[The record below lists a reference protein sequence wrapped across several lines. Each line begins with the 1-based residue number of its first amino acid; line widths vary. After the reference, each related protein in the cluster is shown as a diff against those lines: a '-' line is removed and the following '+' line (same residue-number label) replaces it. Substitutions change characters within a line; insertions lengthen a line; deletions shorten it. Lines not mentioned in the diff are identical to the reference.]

1 MMASQMTSLLSSP
14 THYLQSQ
21 VAYLSLTDRA
31 EKVYELCSAEIP
43 QEIISGA
50 KGDIEQFHYLG
61 VGSGSGEA
69 DIKVLIQLKKRYP
82 RIKATIMEPSP
93 ALISNFKENITK
105 VGSALEGVEFEWK
118 TMTFEE
124 YMEGDDNNQCFHC
137 IILIGVTAYFEDIEQ
152 AMKDLYKIL
161 VKNGTIVIT
170 NDSEKNVFDAIR
182 KKFPTH
188 LFGHKRVPTDKV
200 VAVFNEIG
208 ASVRVSDMEASIDI
222 TLCLQK
228 DSEIGNLILDILTH
242 VLNFR
247 ETAPEDL
254 FRDVFQVLQ
263 DPELLSR
270 KRNDSVFIYD
280 NKDVIIVQ
288 KA

>member
-1 MMASQMTSLLSSP
+1 MASQMTSLLSSP

-21 VAYLSLTDRA
+21 VAYLSHTDRA
-31 EKVYELCSAEIP
+31 EKVYELCSTEIP

-50 KGDIEQFHYLG
+50 KGDIEQFYYLG

-69 DIKVLIQLKKRYP
+69 DIKVLIQLTKRYP
-82 RIKATIMEPSP
+82 KIKATIMEPSP
-93 ALISNFKENITK
+93 AMISNFKENITK

-118 TMTFEE
+118 TMTLEE

-137 IILIGVTAYFEDIEQ
+137 IILIGVTAYFEDIEK

-161 VKNGTIVIT
+161 EKNATIVII
-170 NDSEKNVFDAIR
+170 NNSEKNVFDAIR
-182 KKFPTH
+182 QKFPTL
-188 LFGHKRVPTDKV
+188 LFSHKRVPTDRL

-208 ASVRVSDMEASIDI
+208 ASVRVSDMEAAIDI
-222 TLCLQK
+222 TLCLQE
-228 DSEIGNLILDILTH
+228 DSEIGNSILDLLTH

-247 ETAPEDL
+247 ETAPGDL

-263 DPELLSR
+263 GPELISR
-270 KRNDSVFIYD
+270 KRNDSVFIND

-288 KA
+288 QA